1 MDMIRILQFL
11 VLAFGLKEL
20 FNAMEYHKQKKKKW
34 VIASLCMGH
43 FCLCLCNYFNNRYS
57 VSRN

>member
-34 VIASLCMGH
+34 VIASLCEKSIEK
-43 FCLCLCNYFNNRYS
+43 CRKA
-57 VSRN
+57 

>member
-34 VIASLCMGH
+34 VIASFFRLMKYNDSKK
-43 FCLCLCNYFNNRYS
+43 FFVMTLIQ
-57 VSRN
+57 

>member
-1 MDMIRILQFL
+1 MDISRILQFL

-34 VIASLCMGH
+34 VIASLCMGI
-43 FCLCLCNYFNNRYS
+43 FACACAIISITGIL
-57 VSRN
+57 

>member
-20 FNAMEYHKQKKKKW
+20 FNAMEYHTQKKKKW
-34 VIASLCMGH
+34 VIASLCMGI
-43 FCLCLCNYFNNRYS
+43 FACACAIISITGIL
-57 VSRN
+57 

>member
-34 VIASLCMGH
+34 VIASLNPCKH
-43 FCLCLCNYFNNRYS
+43 RLR
-57 VSRN
+57 RQPE

>member
-11 VLAFGLKEL
+11 VLVFGLKEL

-34 VIASLCMGH
+34 VIASLCMGI
-43 FCLCLCNYFNNRYS
+43 FACACAINNRYS

>member
-20 FNAMEYHKQKKKKW
+20 FNAMYEELPTPKSKKKK
-34 VIASLCMGH
+34 
-43 FCLCLCNYFNNRYS
+43 
-57 VSRN
+57 

>member
-34 VIASLCMGH
+34 KVHLTYTGYLI
-43 FCLCLCNYFNNRYS
+43 
-57 VSRN
+57 

>member
-20 FNAMEYHKQKKKKW
+20 FNAMEYHKQKKNY
-34 VIASLCMGH
+34 
-43 FCLCLCNYFNNRYS
+43 FNCLCNSICAFY
-57 VSRN
+57 

>member
-11 VLAFGLKEL
+11 VLAFGLKEF

-34 VIASLCMGH
+34 VIASLCMGI
-43 FCLCLCNYFNNRYS
+43 FACACAIISITGIL
-57 VSRN
+57 

>member
-34 VIASLCMGH
+34 VPIS
-43 FCLCLCNYFNNRYS
+43 FSS
-57 VSRN
+57 VCDIPLH

>member
-20 FNAMEYHKQKKKKW
+20 FNAMEYSQTEEKE
-34 VIASLCMGH
+34 MGN
-43 FCLCLCNYFNNRYS
+43 CLFYVWAFLPVLVQLFQ
-57 VSRN
+57 